1 MASSD
6 MKLDLIISAQDLA
19 SKEIEGIRRKLDDL
33 TKSTS
38 ETWKNS
44 DGVFSKMKLGWAAVA
59 GAIAY
64 ALTKLFEF
72 WAESAQIATSY
83 ESAFA
88 WVKKT
93 VDGTTADF
101 VKLDNTL
108 KKMNKTIPASYEELA
123 WIMELGGQLGVGI
136 NDLEKFTTTISQL
149 GTATNLTN
157 EDAAQMLAQFANI
170 TWMDLSNIDRLGAT
184 IVDLWNN
191 FATTEADIVNFASR
205 IAGAWSIAGLTE
217 SQIMGIATAFSSV
230 GIEAEAGGTAVQKVL
245 LQMNNAANLWGDALD
260 EYSKAIWMTAD
271 EFKKLRDTHPEEVFQ
286 KFLSSLNEA
295 WSGASEILTDLWLKD
310 ERLTRAFLS
319 LWKNSQIL
327 TDAISRWNQAWN
339 DNIALVN
346 EANQRYATTESQLIM
361 LQNERANAMAEI
373 WEKLTWVQLTWE
385 KIKTAVVETT
395 AELMGANLNPTELT
409 DTLEGAIADLD
420 IEVQKLTEQYYNWVI
435 AVDEYTSALKT
446 LWDQKREY
454 EWRLETEKDTMKKLT
469 EEYSKAKENFD
480 YYSDA
485 YAKLMEQE
493 KAWLL
498 TSNLQREAIRDTR
511 AQMEHYKK
519 TTLESKQALD
529 SYQASI
535 VSKNEQMKTTIDI
548 TWKLTSAET
557 QLKEVMKQ
565 IWNAPF
571 DLSKP
576 RSQMDATEKKALQL
590 IKNILKLKAELFN
603 NSSIWKAVNNL
614 ATSANETLDKM
625 WNSTN
630 PIIKW
635 LVNQV
640 NTVKTWIWN
649 LFKWTEKQVQET
661 ETKIEEIVEE
671 TWETIEDTN
680 TNIWTSYT
688 WTAKKISEAE
698 KEIEKADK
706 EHEKIIQELIDS
718 YKKLDEQDAQSTFKK
733 ISEETDNAFKKA
745 TSLAGEIENLNEK
758 LADLWNKK
766 DDDIAD
772 AFLDAEEKAKS
783 LEKEYSNI
791 KYLAEWMSKSLLENL
806 SWEYGWIDVDKIKEY
821 IVAKETMASAFAQG
835 TEEEKK
841 SLQALIDWR
850 REYNELNKVEQILFT
865 YNAEKEEL
873 EKQRQEKMEAFQE
886 EQENVQRLA
895 KEKMK
900 YEQEYFDKLQYDYV
914 KEREMYDSLIQ
925 KARELA
931 AARASAW
938 MGISWARAEWGPVSA
953 WSTYLVWEKWPE
965 LFVPKT
971 SGEIVPNED
980 LNKWSWDINIT
991 ISGTQVNNQSDIDS
1005 LVDTLIRRIKLER
1018 NFWIA

>member
-33 TKSTS
+33 AKSTS

-44 DGVFSKMKLGWAAVA
+44 DGIFSKMKLGWAAVWTAIVYA
-59 GAIAY
+59 GS
-64 ALTKLFEF
+64 KLIEF
-72 WAESAQIATSY
+72 WEEAVGVANSY

-93 VDGTTADF
+93 VDGTTSDF
-101 VKLDNTL
+101 VKLDSTL
-108 KKMNKTIPASYEELA
+108 KKMSKTIPSTYEELA
-123 WIMELGGQLGVGI
+123 WIMELGGQLGVWI
-136 NDLEKFTTTISQL
+136 NDLEKFTTTIAEL

-205 IAGAWSIAGLTE
+205 IAGAWNIAWLTE

-230 GIEAEAGGTAVQKVL
+230 GIEAEAWGTAVQKVL
-245 LQMNNAANLWGDALD
+245 LQMNNAATLWGDSLI
-260 EYSKAIWMTAD
+260 EYSKAIGVTTE
-271 EFKKLRDTHPEEVFQ
+271 EFKELWNTHPEEVFQ
-286 KFLSSLNEA
+286 RFLTSLNDA
-295 WSGASEILTDLWLKD
+295 WSGASKILQDLELKD

-319 LWKNSQIL
+319 LWQNSEIL
-327 TDAISRWNQAWN
+327 TDAISRGNEAWN
-339 DNIALVN
+339 ENIALVN
-346 EANQRYATTESQLIM
+346 EANQRYATTESQLLM
-361 LQNERANAMAEI
+361 LQNERANAMEAI
-373 WEKLTWVQLTWE
+373 WEKLQGVELTWE
-385 KIKTAVVETT
+385 RIKTAVVETT
-395 AELMGANLNPTELT
+395 AELMGANLSDDNYVVA
-409 DTLEGAIADLD
+409 LEGQVKTAQERIQELMVELKEWKITTEEYGRLYWYLTSEINNYNTAIEEQTDAQENLEFRINNVNNHLNNAIREYQEA
-420 IEVQKLTEQYYNWVI
+420 IEKSWEASSEAQNWARVIEDDRTKLANLNSELNTFNG
-435 AVDEYTSALKT
+435 TSAENAIKLQEAADFT
-446 LWDQKREY
+446 
-454 EWRLETEKDTMKKLT
+454 WRLELAESELLAAQDALN
-469 EEYSKAKENFD
+469 KAQ
-480 YYSDA
+480 Y
-485 YAKLMEQE
+485 
-493 KAWLL
+493 
-498 TSNLQREAIRDTR
+498 
-511 AQMEHYKK
+511 
-519 TTLESKQALD
+519 D
-529 SYQASI
+529 SS
-535 VSKNEQMKTTIDI
+535 VSQ
-548 TWKLTSAET
+548 
-557 QLKEVMKQ
+557 Q
-565 IWNAPF
+565 
-571 DLSKP
+571 
-576 RSQMDATEKKALQL
+576 QMDALKKKADEARVKVLNL
-590 IKNILKLKAELFN
+590 RNELAQTV
-603 NSSIWKAVNNL
+603 WKALGEFTNKL
-614 ATSANETLDKM
+614 S
-625 WNSTN
+625 NSTN
-630 PIIKW
+630 PMIAKLWNW
-635 LVNQV
+635 LQSVWD
-640 NTVKTWIWN
+640 K
-649 LFKWTEKQVQET
+649 LKSFYKPMEKATEV
-661 ETKIEEIVEE
+661 IEETWESAQE
-671 TWETIEDTN
+671 TWETIVDTN
-680 TNIWTSYT
+680 TTIWTSYT

-745 TSLAGEIENLNEK
+745 TSLAGEIENLNDK

-895 KEKMK
+895 KEKIK
-900 YEQEYFDKLQYDYV
+900 YEQEYFDKLNYDYV

-938 MGISWARAEWGPVSA
+938 MGVSWARAEWGPVSA

-980 LNKWSWDINIT
+980 LNKWSGDINIT

>member
-19 SKEIEGIRRKLDDL
+19 SKEIEGIRKKLDDL

-44 DGVFSKMKLGWAAVA
+44 DGVFSKMKLGWAAVWTAIVYA
-59 GAIAY
+59 GS
-64 ALTKLFEF
+64 KLFEF
-72 WAESAQIATSY
+72 WAESVQIATSY

-88 WVKKT
+88 GVKKT
-93 VDGTTADF
+93 VDWTAADF

-123 WIMELGGQLGVGI
+123 WIMELWGQLGVGI

-149 GTATNLTN
+149 GTATNLAN

-205 IAGAWSIAGLTE
+205 IAGAWNIAWLNE

-230 GIEAEAGGTAVQKVL
+230 WIEAEAWGTAVQKVL
-245 LQMNNAANLWGDALD
+245 LQMNNAANLWGDTLD

-295 WSGASEILTDLWLKD
+295 WSWAAKILTDLWLKD

-319 LWKNSQIL
+319 LWQNSEIL
-327 TDAISRWNQAWN
+327 TDAISRGNQAWN

-346 EANQRYATTESQLIM
+346 EANQRYSTTESQLIM
-361 LQNERANAMAEI
+361 LQNERANLMAAV
-373 WEKLTWVQLTWE
+373 WEKLQWISLTWE
-385 KIKTAVVETT
+385 KIKTSVVETA
-395 AELMGANLNPTELT
+395 AELSWVTVNPTELT
-409 DTLEGAIADLD
+409 DALETSISWVEERIRSLDIALSENRITLEEYWEQYEELKNIKDWYSNALDNENDTLKDLKGQYEDAKSEYEKRLD
-420 IEVQKLTEQYYNWVI
+420 IYKDGIEE
-435 AVDEYTSALKT
+435 
-446 LWDQKREY
+446 RG
-454 EWRLETEKDTMKKLT
+454 EWSIMISDTKDRV
-469 EEYSKAKENFD
+469 EEYRQKMIETQWELENYQSKQKKE
-480 YYSDA
+480 A
-485 YAKLMEQE
+485 
-493 KAWLL
+493 
-498 TSNLQREAIRDTR
+498 EAIQEVTRITNELTDT
-511 AQMEHYKK
+511 
-519 TTLESKQALD
+519 
-529 SYQASI
+529 
-535 VSKNEQMKTTIDI
+535 
-548 TWKLTSAET
+548 ET

-590 IKNILKLKAELFN
+590 IKNILKLKVELFN

-614 ATSANETLDKM
+614 ATSANETLNKM

-635 LVNQV
+635 LSNQV
-640 NTVKTWIWN
+640 NTIKNWIWN

-661 ETKIEEIVEE
+661 ETKIEETVEGTEDTIV
-671 TWETIEDTN
+671 DTN
-680 TNIWTSYT
+680 TNIWASYA
-688 WTAKKISEAE
+688 WTAEKISEAE

-706 EHEKIIQELIDS
+706 EREKITQELIDS

-745 TSLAGEIENLNEK
+745 TSLAGEIENLNKK

-791 KYLAEWMSKSLLENL
+791 KSLAEWMSKSVLENL

-821 IVAKETMASAFAQG
+821 IVAKETMASAFAQW

-850 REYNELNKVEQILFT
+850 REYNELNKVEQILWT
-865 YNAEKEEL
+865 YQAEKEQL

-895 KEKMK
+895 KEKAK
-900 YEQEYFDKLQYDYV
+900 YEQEYFDKLNYDYV

-938 MGISWARAEWGPVSA
+938 MGISWARAEWGPVTA

-980 LNKWSWDINIT
+980 LNKWGGDINIT

>member
-44 DGVFSKMKLGWAAVA
+44 DGVFSKMKLGWAAVWTAIVYA
-59 GAIAY
+59 GS
-64 ALTKLFEF
+64 KLIDF
-72 WAESAQIATSY
+72 WEEAVNVANSY

-93 VDGTTADF
+93 VDGTTTDF

-108 KKMNKTIPASYEELA
+108 KKMSKTIPSTYEELA
-123 WIMELGGQLGVGI
+123 WIMELGGQLGVWI
-136 NDLEKFTTTISQL
+136 NDLEKFTTTIAEL

-184 IVDLWNN
+184 IVDLGNN

-205 IAGAWSIAGLTE
+205 IAGAWNIAWLSE

-230 GIEAEAGGTAVQKVL
+230 GIEAEAWGTAVQKVL
-245 LQMNNAANLWGDALD
+245 LQMNNAATLWGDSLI
-260 EYSKAIWMTAD
+260 EYSKAIGVTTE
-271 EFKKLRDTHPEEVFQ
+271 EFKELWNTHPEEVFQ
-286 KFLSSLNEA
+286 RFLTSLNDA
-295 WSGASEILTDLWLKD
+295 WSGASKILQDLELKD

-319 LWKNSQIL
+319 LWQNSEIL
-327 TDAISRWNQAWN
+327 TDAISRGNEAWN
-339 DNIALVN
+339 ENIALVN

-361 LQNERANAMAEI
+361 LQNERANAMEAI
-373 WEKLTWVQLTWE
+373 WEKLQGVELTWE

-420 IEVQKLTEQYYNWVI
+420 IQVKNLTDQYYNWVI

-454 EWRLETEKDTMKKLT
+454 EWRLETENDTMKKLT

-519 TTLESKQALD
+519 ATLESKQALD
-529 SYQASI
+529 SYQESI

-565 IWNAPF
+565 IWSAPF

-590 IKNILKLKAELFN
+590 MKNILKLKAELFN
-603 NSSIWKAVNNL
+603 NSSIWQAVNNL
-614 ATSANETLDKM
+614 ATSANETLNKM

-635 LVNQV
+635 LTNQV
-640 NTVKTWIWN
+640 NIVRNWIWN
-649 LFKWTEKQVQET
+649 LFKWTEKQVKET
-661 ETKIEEIVEE
+661 ETKIEETVQE
-671 TWETIEDTN
+671 TEDTVVDTN
-680 TNIWTSYT
+680 TIIWASYA

-706 EHEKIIQELIDS
+706 EHEKIIQELVDS

-791 KYLAEWMSKSLLENL
+791 KYLAEWMSKSFLDNL

-900 YEQEYFDKLQYDYV
+900 YEQEYFDKLNYDYV

-938 MGISWARAEWGPVSA
+938 MGVSWARAEWGPVSA

-980 LNKWSWDINIT
+980 LNKGGGDINIT

>member
-19 SKEIEGIRRKLDDL
+19 SKEIEGIRKKLDDL

-44 DGVFSKMKLGWAAVA
+44 DGVFSKMKIGWAAVA

-64 ALTKLFEF
+64 AWTKLFEF
-72 WAESAQIATSY
+72 WAESVQIANSY

-88 WVKKT
+88 GVKKT
-93 VDGTTADF
+93 VDWTTADF

-108 KKMNKTIPASYEELA
+108 KKMSKTIPATYEELA
-123 WIMELGGQLGVGI
+123 WIMELWWQLGVGI

-149 GTATNLTN
+149 GTATNLAN
-157 EDAAQMLAQFANI
+157 EEAAQMLAQFANI
-170 TWMDLSNIDRLGAT
+170 TWMDLNNIDRLWAT

-205 IAGAWSIAGLTE
+205 IAGAWSIAWLSE

-230 GIEAEAGGTAVQKVL
+230 WIEAEAWGTAVQKVL

-295 WSGASEILTDLWLKD
+295 WSWAAKILTDLWLKD

-319 LWKNSQIL
+319 LWQNSEIL
-327 TDAISRWNQAWN
+327 TDAISRGNQAWN

-361 LQNERANAMAEI
+361 LQNERANAMEAI
-373 WEKLTWVQLTWE
+373 WEKLQGVELTWE
-385 KIKTAVVETT
+385 RIKTAVVETA
-395 AELMGANLNPTELT
+395 AELMGANLSDDNYVVALEWQVKTAQERIQELMV
-409 DTLEGAIADLD
+409 E
-420 IEVQKLTEQYYNWVI
+420 
-435 AVDEYTSALKT
+435 LK
-446 LWDQKREY
+446 
-454 EWRLETEKDTMKKLT
+454 EWKITT
-469 EEYSKAKENFD
+469 EEYGRLYWYLTNEINNYNTAIEEQTEAQENLEFRINNVNNHLNNAIRE
-480 YYSDA
+480 Y
-485 YAKLMEQE
+485 QE
-493 KAWLL
+493 AIETEWEA
-498 TSNLQREAIRDTR
+498 SREAQNR
-511 AQMEHYKK
+511 ARVIEDDRTKLANLNSELNTFNGTSAENAIKLQEA
-519 TTLESKQALD
+519 TD
-529 SYQASI
+529 F
-535 VSKNEQMKTTIDI
+535 
-548 TWKLTSAET
+548 TWKLELAESELLT
-557 QLKEVMKQ
+557 AQDALNKAQYDSSVSQ
-565 IWNAPF
+565 Q
-571 DLSKP
+571 
-576 RSQMDATEKKALQL
+576 QMDALKKKADEARVKVLNL
-590 IKNILKLKAELFN
+590 RNELAQTV
-603 NSSIWKAVNNL
+603 WKALGEFTNKL
-614 ATSANETLDKM
+614 S
-625 WNSTN
+625 NSTN
-630 PIIKW
+630 PMIAKLWNW
-635 LVNQV
+635 LQSVWD
-640 NTVKTWIWN
+640 K
-649 LFKWTEKQVQET
+649 LKSFYKPMGKATEV
-661 ETKIEEIVEE
+661 IEETWESAQE
-671 TWETIEDTN
+671 TWETIVDTN
-680 TNIWTSYT
+680 TIIWASYS

-791 KYLAEWMSKSLLENL
+791 KYLAEWMSKSLLESL

-821 IVAKETMASAFAQG
+821 IVAKETMASAFAQW
-835 TEEEKK
+835 TEEEKA

-895 KEKMK
+895 KEKIK

-980 LNKWSWDINIT
+980 LNKGGGDINIS
-991 ISGTQVNNQSDIDS
+991 INGTTVNNQSDIDS

>member
-44 DGVFSKMKLGWAAVA
+44 DGVFSKMKLGWAAVWT
-59 GAIAY
+59 AIVY
-64 ALTKLFEF
+64 AWSKLLEF
-72 WAESAQIATSY
+72 WEEAVSVANSY

-93 VDGTTADF
+93 VDGTTSDF
-101 VKLDNTL
+101 VKLDSTL
-108 KKMNKTIPASYEELA
+108 KKMSKTIPSTYEELA

-136 NDLEKFTTTISQL
+136 NDLEKFTTTIAQL
-149 GTATNLTN
+149 GTATNLAN

-205 IAGAWSIAGLTE
+205 IAGAWNIAWLTE

-230 GIEAEAGGTAVQKVL
+230 WIEAEAWGTAVQKVL
-245 LQMNNAANLWGDALD
+245 LQMNNAANLWGDSLI
-260 EYSKAIWMTAD
+260 EYSKAIGVTTE
-271 EFKKLRDTHPEEVFQ
+271 EFKELWNTHPEEVFQ
-286 KFLSSLNEA
+286 RFLTSLNDA
-295 WSGASEILTDLWLKD
+295 WSGASKILQDLELKD

-319 LWKNSQIL
+319 LWQNSEIL
-327 TDAISRWNQAWN
+327 TDAISRGNEAWN
-339 DNIALVN
+339 ENIALVN
-346 EANQRYATTESQLIM
+346 EANQRYATTESQLLM
-361 LQNERANAMAEI
+361 LQNERANAMEAI
-373 WEKLTWVQLTWE
+373 WEKLQGVELTWE
-385 KIKTAVVETT
+385 RIKTAVVETT
-395 AELMGANLNPTELT
+395 AELMGANLSDDNYVVALEWQVKTAQERIQELMV
-409 DTLEGAIADLD
+409 E
-420 IEVQKLTEQYYNWVI
+420 
-435 AVDEYTSALKT
+435 LK
-446 LWDQKREY
+446 
-454 EWRLETEKDTMKKLT
+454 EWKITT
-469 EEYSKAKENFD
+469 EEYGRLYWYLTNEINNYNTAIEEQTEAQENLEFRINNVNNHLNNAIREYQEAIEKEWEA
-480 YYSDA
+480 S
-485 YAKLMEQE
+485 
-493 KAWLL
+493 
-498 TSNLQREAIRDTR
+498 REAQNR
-511 AQMEHYKK
+511 ARVIEDDRTKLANLNSELNTFNGTSAENAIKLQEA
-519 TTLESKQALD
+519 TD
-529 SYQASI
+529 F
-535 VSKNEQMKTTIDI
+535 
-548 TWKLTSAET
+548 TWKLELAESELLT
-557 QLKEVMKQ
+557 AQDALNKAQYDSSVSQ
-565 IWNAPF
+565 Q
-571 DLSKP
+571 
-576 RSQMDATEKKALQL
+576 QMDALKKKADEARVKVLNL
-590 IKNILKLKAELFN
+590 RNELAQTV
-603 NSSIWKAVNNL
+603 WKALGEFTNKL
-614 ATSANETLDKM
+614 S
-625 WNSTN
+625 NSTN
-630 PIIKW
+630 PVIAKLWNW
-635 LVNQV
+635 LQSVWD
-640 NTVKTWIWN
+640 K
-649 LFKWTEKQVQET
+649 LKSFYKPMEKATEV
-661 ETKIEEIVEE
+661 IEETWESAQE
-671 TWETIEDTN
+671 TWETIVDTN

-821 IVAKETMASAFAQG
+821 IVAKETMASAFAQW
-835 TEEEKK
+835 TEEEKA

-850 REYNELNKVEQILFT
+850 REYNELNKVEQILWT
-865 YNAEKEEL
+865 YKAEKEEL

-938 MGISWARAEWGPVSA
+938 MGVSWARAEWGPVSA

-980 LNKWSWDINIT
+980 LNKGGGDINIS
-991 ISGTQVNNQSDIDS
+991 INGTTVNNQSDIDS

>member
-64 ALTKLFEF
+64 AWTKLFEF
-72 WAESAQIATSY
+72 WEEAVSVANSY

-93 VDGTTADF
+93 VDGTTSDF
-101 VKLDNTL
+101 VKLDSTL
-108 KKMNKTIPASYEELA
+108 KKMSKTIPSTYEELA
-123 WIMELGGQLGVGI
+123 WIMELGGQLGVWI
-136 NDLEKFTTTISQL
+136 NDLEKFTTTIAEL

-205 IAGAWSIAGLTE
+205 IAGAWNIAWLSE

-230 GIEAEAGGTAVQKVL
+230 GIEAEAWGTAVQKVL
-245 LQMNNAANLWGDALD
+245 LQMNNAATLWGDSLI
-260 EYSKAIWMTAD
+260 EYSKAIWVTTE
-271 EFKKLRDTHPEEVFQ
+271 EFKELWNTHPEEVFQ
-286 KFLSSLNEA
+286 RFLTSLNDA
-295 WSGASEILTDLWLKD
+295 WSGASKILQDLELKD

-319 LWKNSQIL
+319 LWQNSEIL
-327 TDAISRWNQAWN
+327 TDAISRGNEAWN
-339 DNIALVN
+339 ENIALVN

-361 LQNERANAMAEI
+361 LQNERANAMEAI
-373 WEKLTWVQLTWE
+373 WEKLQGVELTWE
-385 KIKTAVVETT
+385 RIKTAVVETT
-395 AELMGANLNPTELT
+395 AELMGANLSDDNYVVA
-409 DTLEGAIADLD
+409 LEGQVKTAQERIQELMV
-420 IEVQKLTEQYYNWVI
+420 E
-435 AVDEYTSALKT
+435 LK
-446 LWDQKREY
+446 
-454 EWRLETEKDTMKKLT
+454 EWKITT
-469 EEYSKAKENFD
+469 EEYGRLYWYLTNEINNYNTAIEEQTEAQENLEFRINNVNNHLNNAIRE
-480 YYSDA
+480 Y
-485 YAKLMEQE
+485 Q
-493 KAWLL
+493 
-498 TSNLQREAIRDTR
+498 EAIETEWEASRKAQNR
-511 AQMEHYKK
+511 ARVIEDDRTKLANLNSELNTFNGTSAENAIKLQEA
-519 TTLESKQALD
+519 TD
-529 SYQASI
+529 F
-535 VSKNEQMKTTIDI
+535 
-548 TWKLTSAET
+548 TWKLELAESELLT
-557 QLKEVMKQ
+557 AQDALNKAQYDSSVSQ
-565 IWNAPF
+565 Q
-571 DLSKP
+571 
-576 RSQMDATEKKALQL
+576 QMDALKKKADEARVKVLNL
-590 IKNILKLKAELFN
+590 RNELAQTV
-603 NSSIWKAVNNL
+603 WKALGEFTNKL
-614 ATSANETLDKM
+614 S
-625 WNSTN
+625 NSTN
-630 PIIKW
+630 PMIAKLWNW
-635 LVNQV
+635 LQSVWD
-640 NTVKTWIWN
+640 K
-649 LFKWTEKQVQET
+649 LKSFYKPMEKATEV
-661 ETKIEEIVEE
+661 IEE
-671 TWETIEDTN
+671 TWESAEETEETIVDTN
-680 TNIWTSYT
+680 TIIWASYA

-821 IVAKETMASAFAQG
+821 IVAKETMASAFAQW

-895 KEKMK
+895 KEKIK

-980 LNKWSWDINIT
+980 LNKGGGDINIT